1 MNSKKKAI
9 YTLWGL
15 WSEMANTKVP
25 RNKYTYRYMIYG
37 LKKYVTYIK
46 LDDLERCEVLFNE
59 IYNSE
64 QRVILMNDDSLL
76 NIIMQGCMK
85 LKNHQ
90 RALENYKSFSSAG
103 CYIGKSIH
111 SLLISLYSES
121 GNFDKAWEVFI
132 RNNNKRRSYKI
143 YTTMIESSI
152 KNKNFDSL

>member
-1 MNSKKKAI
+1 
-9 YTLWGL
+9 
-15 WSEMANTKVP
+15 
-25 RNKYTYRYMIYG
+25 
-37 LKKYVTYIK
+37 
-46 LDDLERCEVLFNE
+46 VLFNE

-64 QRVILMNDDSLL
+64 QRNILMNDDSLL

-90 RALENYKSFSSAG
+90 RALENYKTFASSG
-103 CYIGKSIH
+103 CYIGKCIH

-143 YTTMIESSI
+143 
-152 KNKNFDSL
+152 